1 MNIGLEFLLNGVN
14 RRLRCAVTA
23 AALIFSACSF
33 DQPLQGRFSTD
44 VLKDVSSGDTVY
56 LVKFNRTGADVAA
69 EDTGYVVS
77 WTAGRNA
84 AEQDRSGGSLLP
96 DCLSG
101 GDTVPPFVRG
111 FYAGLPY
118 AASPSRS
125 TARSAGS
132 SPDSSGGC
140 VFHIQADGG
149 ATSDINAVLKSAGK
163 RCNVWY
169 FRGDDEPVIP
179 DSDFYALAS
188 KFDMIYGPETDLLC
202 SPLYENASA
211 EFITPSDKIDILVYD
226 IYGDGEDGS
235 VVGYFYPA
243 DMYGHDFLPD
253 GTVSNGREMIYV
265 DSWFLSDSPKTV
277 YMTLVHEFAHILT
290 FVSKYVTGDEKEP
303 FPVWYMEM
311 IAMTVEDAFQN
322 FLSVEDSFSP
332 KARLP
337 LFNAMY
343 SYGFTKWREDEFT
356 AVSYSNAYAFGAY
369 LARNYGGTALVR
381 EIAGNRGMGAA
392 SVVAALETLGHS
404 LSFREVCDRFV
415 YVILNPAMS
424 DPLVPSLNR
433 VSAAAGEK
441 LRFDS
446 IDLRD
451 FPIRLSDG
459 SILSGPAVF
468 RPGIS
473 GRTDI
478 GEGGFSVHRIGTGA
492 GRIRVSKGVDGI
504 DFRYVSGNEIQVPV
518 S

>member
-1 MNIGLEFLLNGVN
+1 MNMELGFLLKAGG
-14 RRLRCAVTA
+14 RRLRCAATA

-33 DQPLQGRFSTD
+33 DQPLHGRFSTD
-44 VLKDVSSGDTVY
+44 ELNDVSAGDTVY
-56 LVKFNRTGADVAA
+56 LVKYNRTGADAAA

-84 AEQDRSGGSLLP
+84 AEQDCNGVSLLP
-96 DCLSG
+96 GSFSG
-101 GDTVPPFVRG
+101 GDSVPPFVRG

-118 AASPSRS
+118 AAASPSRS
-125 TARSAGS
+125 TAQSAS
-132 SPDSSGGC
+132 SPGASGGC
-140 VFHIQADGG
+140 VFHIQTDGG
-149 ATSDINAVLKSAGK
+149 DTSDITAVLKSAGK

-179 DSDFYALAS
+179 DSEFDALAS
-188 KFDMIYGPETDLLC
+188 KFDMIYEPETELLC

-211 EFITPSDKIDILVYD
+211 GFITPSDKIDILVYD
-226 IYGDGEDGS
+226 IYGDGVNGS
-235 VVGYFYPA
+235 VAGYFYPA
-243 DMYGHDFLPD
+243 DMYVQEFLLD
-253 GTVSNGREMIYV
+253 GTVSNAREMIYV
-265 DSWFLSDSPKTV
+265 DSRFLSDSPKTV
-277 YMTLVHEFAHILT
+277 YMTLVHEFAHLLT
-290 FVSKYVTGDEKEP
+290 FVSKYVTGDEKAP

-311 IAMTVEDAFQN
+311 IAMIVEDAFQN
-322 FLSVEDSFSP
+322 FLSVEDKFSP

-381 EIAGNRGMGAA
+381 EIAGNSGTGAA
-392 SVVAALETLGHS
+392 SVVAALETLGHR
-404 LSFREVCDRFV
+404 LSFCEVCDRFV
-415 YVILNPAMS
+415 YVILNPARS

-433 VSAAAGEK
+433 RSAAAGEK

-446 IDLRD
+446 IDLRE

-459 SILSGPAVF
+459 SILREPSVFGPGA
-468 RPGIS
+468 S
-473 GRTDI
+473 GRTCI
-478 GEGGFSVHRIGTGA
+478 GEGGFSVHRIGAGA

-504 DFRYVSGNEIQVPV
+504 DFRYVVRK
-518 S
+518 